1 MILTN
6 RIPITEQRKSI
17 NEWLVPK
24 EHRVS
29 ESKWTLSRN
38 DDLAGC
44 TGCNWRS
51 GLHGQFLKLSQ
62 RGRLTMSLQGS
73 HLGAVVPGW
82 KMRALGS
89 FSGPLLGRVAA
100 GF

>member
-1 MILTN
+1 MSGWFLRSTGFLS
-6 RIPITEQRKSI
+6 QSG
-17 NEWLVPK
+17 
-24 EHRVS
+24 HF
-29 ESKWTLSRN
+29 SRN